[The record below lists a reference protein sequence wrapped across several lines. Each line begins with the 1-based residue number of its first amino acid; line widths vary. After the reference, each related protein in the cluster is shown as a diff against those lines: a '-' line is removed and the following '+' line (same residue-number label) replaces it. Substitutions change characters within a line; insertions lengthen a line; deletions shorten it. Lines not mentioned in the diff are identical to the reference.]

1 MTDEMN
7 IKIKICEIC
16 PIDKDYKH
24 YCEKGQVWDS
34 LLKLSKKFPDSVFK
48 VKFKMIN
55 KNDLAEIPLA

>member
-1 MTDEMN
+1 MKN
-7 IKIKICEIC
+7 QIKICEIC
-16 PIDKDYKH
+16 PIGKDYKH

-34 LLKLSKKFPDSVFK
+34 LLKLSNKFPDSVFK